1 MMTNTFDA
9 LFGAPQPADADI
21 LPGAESRDPSP
32 EREELF
38 DDDEPVDI
46 PMTLAVPTRFPNKH
60 EMMEARPRIIEDLV
74 GKHGALKTFLLI
86 KFVEKL
92 LLDKDQGVA
101 RQIKDAAEIEY
112 LEKYGKGSHEI
123 MGVKVTP
130 RSANAMWIYPPE
142 VAAMET
148 ELDELKR
155 KVAGAKKAAEIDGRA
170 TKYKTDDKTIS
181 VTFL

>member
-9 LFGAPQPADADI
+9 LFGAPQPADAEI
-21 LPGAESRDPSP
+21 LPGADT

-38 DDDEPVDI
+38 EDDEPVEI
-46 PMTLAVPTRFPNKH
+46 PMSLAVPTRFPNKH
-60 EMMEARPRIIEDLV
+60 EMMAARPAIIEDLV

-112 LEKYGKGSHEI
+112 LEKYGKGSTEI

-130 RSANAMWIYPPE
+130 RSANAIWIYPPE

-148 ELDELKR
+148 ELEEMKR